1 MTGALKPEGY
11 MGAVLSDDRKH
22 RYWLWRRWAWSLPM
36 LVVVMFNPSTADE
49 KKDDLTVQRLC
60 KWAKRWGYGGILI
73 INLNSHRSSDPRALW
88 GMAEVRRRGDGQEA
102 AVREALDIARQQGTP
117 VLAAWGDL
125 ASDADIAPMVEQIG
139 TLNLICLGT
148 NASGSPKHPMARG
161 KARIPD
167 DQEPLPF
174 RLTP

>member
-1 MTGALKPEGY
+1 
-11 MGAVLSDDRKH
+11 
-22 RYWLWRRWAWSLPM
+22 
-36 LVVVMFNPSTADE
+36 
-49 KKDDLTVQRLC
+49 
-60 KWAKRWGYGGILI
+60 
-73 INLNSHRSSDPRALW
+73 
-88 GMAEVRRRGDGQEA
+88 MAEVRRRGDGQEA

-174 RLTP
+174 SLTP

>member
-1 MTGALKPEGY
+1 MGDTITLAEG
-11 MGAVLSDDRKH
+11 G
-22 RYWLWRRWAWSLPM
+22 
-36 LVVVMFNPSTADE
+36 
-49 KKDDLTVQRLC
+49 
-60 KWAKRWGYGGILI
+60 
-73 INLNSHRSSDPRALW
+73 
-88 GMAEVRRRGDGQEA
+88 
-102 AVREALDIARQQGTP
+102 
-117 VLAAWGDL
+117 AAWGDL

-174 RLTP
+174 SKILLPVISAHSQ